1 MNRQFAVS
9 AGIALAIGIAI
20 TYWPVMFIASI
31 FVPALAL
38 RQTKRLYATAV
49 AFAYYG
55 GAIWLAVPAAKA
67 FFGPNAGFADGVAIW
82 FCGAVLLSLPYA
94 ILWTS
99 TRRFIGLRSAA
110 AVLTSV
116 PPPLGIIGV
125 ASPLTA
131 AGLLFPGTA
140 SFGLAGT
147 LAAIIAL
154 TLRPVAATVT
164 IALLA
169 AVCNLIYPGTPK
181 PPADWE
187 AVNTKLGDVGRSA
200 EAEFKAADFI
210 QQHALSSH
218 AHVMIFPESVVPRW
232 TEATDQFWQPTL
244 DTLAQSG
251 KTVLVGTTFDILG
264 KWEYESG
271 IAIRG
276 AQTGVFLQHIP
287 VPIGMWNPL
296 TSDGAEL
303 QLFRPVTTTIRGKQ
317 TAIVVCYEELLTWP
331 MLAAVL
337 SKRDIVVGVA
347 NEHYEGRNLIS
358 TVEVSIAKI
367 WIRLVG
373 TPILIATNH

>member
-1 MNRQFAVS
+1 MGFSVNRQFAAS

-31 FVPALAL
+31 FIPALAL

-99 TRRFIGLRSAA
+99 TRRFVGLRCAA
-110 AVLTSV
+110 AVLMSV

-131 AGLLFPGTA
+131 AGILFPGTA
-140 SFGLAGT
+140 WFGLACT
-147 LAAIIAL
+147 LAAIIAV
-154 TLRPVAATVT
+154 TFWPVAATVT

-169 AVCNLIYPGTPK
+169 AVCNLIYPRTPK

-187 AVNTKLGDVGRSA
+187 AVNTKFGDVGRSA
-200 EAEFKAADFI
+200 EAEFKAAEFI

-218 AHVMIFPESVVPRW
+218 ARVIFFPETVIPRW
-232 TEATDQFWQPTL
+232 TEATDLFWEPTIE
-244 DTLAQSG
+244 TLARSG
-251 KTVLVGTTFDILG
+251 KTVLIGNYVRHPL
-264 KWEYESG
+264 
-271 IAIRG
+271 AIRIPQRHRRPRNPDRPLAPANSRSDWHVESSARCWRT
-276 AQTGVFLQHIP
+276 AQPIP
-287 VPIGMWNPL
+287 ASPNKG
-296 TSDGAEL
+296 
-303 QLFRPVTTTIRGKQ
+303 
-317 TAIVVCYEELLTWP
+317 
-331 MLAAVL
+331 
-337 SKRDIVVGVA
+337 
-347 NEHYEGRNLIS
+347 
-358 TVEVSIAKI
+358 
-367 WIRLVG
+367 
-373 TPILIATNH
+373 